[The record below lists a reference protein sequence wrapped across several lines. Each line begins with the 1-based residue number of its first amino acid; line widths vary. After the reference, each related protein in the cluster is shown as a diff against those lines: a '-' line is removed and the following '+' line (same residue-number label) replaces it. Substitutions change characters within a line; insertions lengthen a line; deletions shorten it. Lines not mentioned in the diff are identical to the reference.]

1 MERTGIGISGEC
13 ALLSFVERR
22 VAERRMGDRR
32 QGERRESCVDYRF
45 LLLGIACRR
54 SGQDRRKA
62 ERRQKERRSRAENN
76 YSKASLS

>member
-32 QGERRESCVDYRF
+32 QGERRASAVNHTF

-54 SGQDRRKA
+54 TGLDRRMG
-62 ERRQKERRSRAENN
+62 ERRRGERRAGGVDFVTL
-76 YSKASLS
+76 K